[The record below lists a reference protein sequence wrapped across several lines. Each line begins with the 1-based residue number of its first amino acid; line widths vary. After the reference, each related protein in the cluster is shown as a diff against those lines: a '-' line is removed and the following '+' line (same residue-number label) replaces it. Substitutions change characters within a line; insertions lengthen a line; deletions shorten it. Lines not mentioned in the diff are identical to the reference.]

1 MKKRFFVKRLLAF
14 PLIAL
19 FSFGA
24 VLPAFA
30 ESAGMTEAIKSNVA
44 LGKKVIASDD
54 YVAPEGIWSAVFL
67 TDGKIE
73 KMGEGDSRLGWS
85 TLPTTNRKQVSEVDL
100 TIDLDGNY
108 SVDAVALAP
117 TKHDYKT
124 FPMSYE
130 IQLSADGNSWT
141 TVAKVTDRTAT
152 PETQVHT
159 FTSTVCAFVRVH
171 ITKNSPVMNSGSYLS
186 QLGEIEINGTRYRKL
201 VNAASGKAFTASAS
215 LESGSFGVKRL
226 TDGKM
231 NSGWSSRA
239 ADSSVSDS
247 APVELTMDLKG
258 VYELDE
264 IRLFP
269 CTDPAYFPTSY
280 EIYTSFGGEKW
291 EKLNASPESAGS
303 AKPQTVSCAQQCA
316 AYVRIVITESAK
328 NSKGGSVAQL
338 SEIEII
344 GEKMAVGEVSVN
356 KSALRMQPGESDK
369 LRLTR
374 LNTDPRIPTPNV
386 VWTSDNESVAKIDS
400 SGCVTAIGLGVTT
413 LRGTTNNKIY
423 TCKIS
428 VDEHSMLDNFMITT
442 FRSPSKPYL
451 TPETYDLLQ
460 AAGFTNIQ
468 NEWNTTVNT
477 LEDNLLM
484 AQYSYERGMDIT
496 ASLGDWKDGF
506 AGISYE
512 EIQERISLVSH
523 VPGVGGIYI
532 IDEPYNANQYAPAFK
547 AIKDLL
553 PYADVHLN
561 FLPMLVYPNAKIYEA
576 QMNDLYQLSGG
587 RLDYLMY
594 DYYPFG
600 LETDSF
606 NEGNWYN
613 NLDVV
618 RKLGLKTGAKTG
630 TFIQSISMRNGYRR
644 PNGKEIRFE
653 AYSAAAYGYKQLA
666 YFCWETPN
674 EVDYGFGPAIVDIY
688 GKPTEI
694 YEPVKEVNNEILKLG
709 PTLMQLDSVN
719 VYHAGKRC
727 SSYNRLP
734 QDFFIQPQGDAQLVI
749 SHMRNKN
756 TDADYA
762 MLVNRDLKNEQTVT
776 FTVPEGT
783 ASIEEISNQTGL
795 PEEMKRNADGSYTV
809 TLRAGA
815 GILVKMPASCNY
827 TPNYGKFLP
836 QAGENLAL
844 NANISGSGSV
854 GADGFYL
861 SYVQDGNRFSTTAY
875 QGWDST
881 PAAEDD
887 QTAWLLADL
896 GGIAEIN
903 RVDLY
908 PAGQSYRFG
917 MLFPTDF
924 TIDVSQDG
932 ENWKSVVTQTNF
944 AKPETVPSFTFE
956 KVSARYVRLNI
967 TGMRKF
973 SDEYRAQIGEFEI
986 YNDDG
991 SVPAPKNPSSSDEE
1005 DKKAS
1010 VNLASNATVICS
1022 SSYEEAPYWSKT
1034 GINDGRLHEVTEDDG
1049 LHCGWS
1055 SAINA
1060 NKEQDGATEWI
1071 GYDFGKKTSV
1081 NTVIVYTA
1089 RHPVAD
1095 AFPIDFCVEVS
1106 DDGENWRTVYSKTG
1120 EIDLT
1125 VSCARTLSFD
1135 SVETRYLRFRGTKL
1149 SELSPYGYMM
1159 QLSELEVYNIK
1170 DDADK
1175 TELKAAVEQAKAIQT
1190 AEYTQASIDT
1200 LNTEIA
1206 FAEAVLADEN
1216 ASQEDVDAALTALNN
1231 AVKNLTPANT
1241 ADNGGMPVWLLC
1253 IIIAA
1258 GLAVLGGA
1266 AYAITRAASKKK

>member
-1 MKKRFFVKRLLAF
+1 MKKRFFAKRLLAF

-24 VLPAFA
+24 VAPVFA

-44 LGKKVIASDD
+44 LGKKVIASDS
-54 YVAPEGIWSAVFL
+54 YEAPEGIWSDVFL

-73 KMGEGDSRLGWS
+73 KYGEGDSHLGWS

-100 TIDLDGNY
+100 TLDLDGNY

-130 IQLSADGNSWT
+130 IQLSADGKSWT
-141 TVAKVTDRTAT
+141 TVAKVTDHTAT

-159 FTSTVCAFVRVH
+159 FKATVCAFIRIH

-186 QLGEIEINGTRYRKL
+186 QLGEIEVNGTRYRNL
-201 VNAASGKAFTASAS
+201 VNAASGKSFTASAS

-231 NSGWSSRA
+231 SGGWSSRA
-239 ADSSVSDS
+239 ANSSVSDS
-247 APVELTMDLKG
+247 SPVELTMDLKG
-258 VYELDE
+258 VYELNE

-269 CTDPAYFPTSY
+269 CTDPAYFPKRY
-280 EIYTSFGGEKW
+280 EIYTSFDGEKW
-291 EKLNASPESAGS
+291 EKLAASLESGGA
-303 AKPQTVSCAQQCA
+303 AKPQTVACAQQCA

-328 NSKGGSVAQL
+328 NSNGGSIAQL
-338 SEIEII
+338 SEIEIM
-344 GEKMAVGEVSVN
+344 GEKMAVGDPFIN
-356 KSALRMQPGESDK
+356 KTALRMQPGESDK
-369 LRLTR
+369 LCLTR
-374 LNTDPRIPTPNV
+374 LNTDKRIPAPDV
-386 VWTSDNESVAKIDS
+386 VWSSDNESIAKIDS
-400 SGCVTAIGLGVTT
+400 NGVVTAVSLGSAT
-413 LRGTTNNKIY
+413 LRGTTKNKVY
-423 TCKIS
+423 TCKIT
-428 VDEHSMLDNFMITT
+428 VDEHSMLDHFMITT
-442 FRSPSKPYL
+442 FRSPSKPHL

-468 NEWNTTVNT
+468 NEYNTTVNT

-506 AGISYE
+506 VGITYE

-532 IDEPYNANQYAPAFK
+532 MDEPYNANQYAPAFK

-561 FLPMLVYPNAKIYEA
+561 FLPLVAYPNATIYEA

-600 LETDSF
+600 LQADSF
-606 NEGNWYN
+606 NEGLWYR

-618 RKLGLKTGAKTG
+618 RKLGLKTGAKTA
-630 TFIQSISMRNGYRR
+630 TFIQSISLRSGYRR

-674 EVDYGFGPAIVDIY
+674 EVDYGFGPAIVDTE

-719 VYHAGKRC
+719 VYQVGN
-727 SSYNRLP
+727 SSGYDAALP
-734 QDFFIQPQGDAQLVI
+734 EDFFIRPQDDSQLVI

-756 TDADYA
+756 TDTDYA

-861 SYVQDGNRFSTTAY
+861 SYVHDGNRFSTASF

-881 PAAEDD
+881 PSKDS
-887 QTAWLLADL
+887 QSAWLLADL
-896 GGIAEIN
+896 GGTAEIN

-908 PAGQSYRFG
+908 PAGQNHRFA

-932 ENWKSVVTQTNF
+932 QNWKSVVTQTDF
-944 AKPETVPSFTFE
+944 AKPETVPTFTFE
-956 KVSARYVRLNI
+956 KTQARYVRLNI
-967 TGMRKF
+967 TGMRK
-973 SDEYRAQIGEFEI
+973 SGGEYRAQIGEFEI

-991 SVPAPKNPSSSDEE
+991 SVPAPKNEPDEDNKPDKPS
-1005 DKKAS
+1005 A
-1010 VNLASNATVICS
+1010 NLALNATVICS
-1022 SSYEEAPYWSKT
+1022 SSYEEPPYWTKA
-1034 GINDGRLHEVTEDDG
+1034 GINDGLLHDAITDDG
-1049 LHCGWS
+1049 MHCGWS
-1055 SAINA
+1055 SAVNA
-1060 NKEQDGATEWI
+1060 NPKQDGATEWI
-1071 GYDFGKKTSV
+1071 GYDFGKKTTV

-1170 DDADK
+1170 QDADK
-1175 TELKAAVEQAKAIQT
+1175 TELKAAVERAKAIQT
-1190 AEYTQASIDT
+1190 AEYTQASADA
-1200 LNTEIA
+1200 LNAAIA
-1206 FAEAVLADEN
+1206 SAEAVLANEN
-1216 ASQEDVDAALTALNN
+1216 AAQEDVDAALTALNTAIN
-1231 AVKNLTPANT
+1231 ELAPSNTP
-1241 ADNGGMPVWLLC
+1241 DNNGMPVWLLC
-1253 IIIAA
+1253 IIIVA

-1266 AYAITRAASKKK
+1266 AYAITRAVSKKK